1 MCCNPRG
8 HKESDMTEQLNNINN
23 SITHYSQPWKKKAK
37 TSQSMKTLLRYIRE
51 VRPQADRHPRLQGQT
66 DKGAVTAHQSRGQ
79 RKERRGPR
87 AGRAGRT
94 LLGAPTR
101 PGVLPPEALPGLH
114 SKDPELP
121 LFLGEQ
127 ASFSSCSLQG
137 LLAEQVLG
145 ESAEL
150 ALRLTALLSPLPS
163 LFLQNT
169 LHLLRSQ
176 E

>member
-1 MCCNPRG
+1 
-8 HKESDMTEQLNNINN
+8 
-23 SITHYSQPWKKKAK
+23 
-37 TSQSMKTLLRYIRE
+37 MKTLLRYIRE
-51 VRPQADRHPRLQGQT
+51 ARPQANRRPRLQGQT
-66 DKGAVTAHQSRGQ
+66 DEGAESQ
-79 RKERRGPR
+79 RTRAEAREQERRGPR

-101 PGVLPPEALPGLH
+101 PGVSPPEALPGLH
-114 SKDPELP
+114 GKDPELP

-127 ASFSSCSLQG
+127 ASFSPCSLQG

-145 ESAEL
+145 ASAEL
-150 ALRLTALLSPLPS
+150 ALRLTALISPLPS